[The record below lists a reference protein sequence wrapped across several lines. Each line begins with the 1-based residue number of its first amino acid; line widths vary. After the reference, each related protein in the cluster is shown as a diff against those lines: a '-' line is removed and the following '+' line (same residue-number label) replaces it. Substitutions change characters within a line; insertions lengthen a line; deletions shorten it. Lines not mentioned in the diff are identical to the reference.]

1 MTRTILD
8 DVSDIITGITC
19 DQCGATSSSTLLR
32 YRGWFDG
39 EPRHICAAC
48 VGAFVRI
55 LLPQSKGVGAQSV

>member
-8 DVSDIITGITC
+8 DVHDILTGITC
-19 DQCGATSSSTLLR
+19 DRCGATSSSTLLR
-32 YRGWFDG
+32 YRGRIDG

-55 LLPQSKGVGAQSV
+55 LLPKPQGVGAQPV